1 MNYSGI
7 GVFRHTFDNQNKITK
22 FEERVVLIEA
32 ATYEEA
38 ETLMLE
44 DCEEYAQED
53 GVSFLG
59 EFEISEIS
67 GRADKP
73 VIEVARSIK
82 VFTGTDEEYLQR
94 FWDDQQPLS
103 CDDNGWT
110 HVWFK
115 QADNLSACYNCQE
128 EREGELWEDD

>member
-7 GVFRHTFDNQNKITK
+7 GVFKHSFDNPNKIAK

-32 ATYEEA
+32 TSYEEA
-38 ETLMLE
+38 ESLMLV
-44 DCEEYAQED
+44 DCEAYAQTE

-59 EFEISEIS
+59 ELEIAEIT
-67 GRADKP
+67 GRADTP

-82 VFTGTDEEYLQR
+82 IFTGSDEEYLQR

-103 CDDNGWT
+103 CDDKGWS

-115 QADNLSACYNCQE
+115 LGDSRSGCYNCQE
-128 EREGELWEDD
+128 EREGELWE